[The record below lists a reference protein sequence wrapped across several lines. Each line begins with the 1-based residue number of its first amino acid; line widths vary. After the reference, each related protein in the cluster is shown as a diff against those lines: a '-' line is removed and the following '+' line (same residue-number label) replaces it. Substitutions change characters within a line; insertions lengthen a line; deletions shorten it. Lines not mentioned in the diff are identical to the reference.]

1 MFEWDETVA
10 FDEEAQYVGRIC
22 RQEDPNLVLLDKI
35 PQYYEDY
42 HKLFLTATAEKL
54 AERRTF
60 DHAIDLKP
68 GAEPPWGPIYPM
80 SAYQLDTLDKYLK
93 EMLKQGKIVHSQL
106 PAGAPILFVPKPD
119 G

>member
-1 MFEWDETVA
+1 MEDEGIGGMFEWDETVA

-22 RQEDPNLVLLDKI
+22 REEDPNPVLVDKV
-35 PQYYEDY
+35 PQYYRDY
-42 HKLFLTATAEKL
+42 RSLFLASTAEKL
-54 AERRTF
+54 GPRRTF

-93 EMLKQGKIVHSQL
+93 EMLKQGKIVHSQ
-106 PAGAPILFVPKPD
+106 
-119 G
+119 